1 MAWLDTSIQVD
12 ANRSHQPCHIATADK
27 IKDLQ
32 ADLHLP
38 DHAKLLYSQKMKA
51 MDMARLLSKEL
62 QILDAKLDKLPGIP
76 LRSATNLSE
85 QRRNATTSGRAGDV
99 DVLVH
104 LSGAI
109 FEGMTVGEK
118 ISTFR
123 RFLWLPFRS
132 DALETIKHMEEMM
145 STLRFLQL
153 ASLDVRVADNELRA
167 TTHEK
172 LLLEVWEMVK
182 EIKEAQKGGSR
193 ESSPSSR
200 TAAQGGN
207 GHTLNGAS

>member
-1 MAWLDTSIQVD
+1 MAWLDTSIKVD
-12 ANRSHQPCHIATADK
+12 ANRPHQPCHIATADK
-27 IKDLQ
+27 IRDLQ

-85 QRRNATTSGRAGDV
+85 QRRNATTSGRVGDP

-109 FEGMTVGEK
+109 FEDMTVAAK

-145 STLRFLQL
+145 STLRFVQL
-153 ASLDVRVADNELRA
+153 ATMDVRVADNELRA
-167 TTHEK
+167 ATHEK
-172 LLLEVWEMVK
+172 LLLEILEVVK
-182 EIKEAQKGGSR
+182 EVKEAQHGTSR

-200 TAAQGGN
+200 AAARSGN
-207 GHTLNGAS
+207 GRTSNGAS